1 MSLNY
6 YYIVMSQKDML
17 QNQVLEEILRERAN
31 YYLAKKRDL
40 DFWVLINP
48 NFLNTNDFHEKVIKT
63 QFFNQHKDEITDT
76 LNSKFFSSLISF
88 DKDFIKWIMLRLGYF
103 ENIYENE
110 LLNENNSRKSFV
122 SDGIYGELTLL
133 ENNNLSISPLSFDKN
148 FIHPKIITKK
158 MEKSLEIY
166 YSNYKNI

>member
-63 QFFNQHKDEITDT
+63 QFFDQHKDEITDT

-103 ENIYENE
+103 
-110 LLNENNSRKSFV
+110 
-122 SDGIYGELTLL
+122 
-133 ENNNLSISPLSFDKN
+133 
-148 FIHPKIITKK
+148 
-158 MEKSLEIY
+158 
-166 YSNYKNI
+166 